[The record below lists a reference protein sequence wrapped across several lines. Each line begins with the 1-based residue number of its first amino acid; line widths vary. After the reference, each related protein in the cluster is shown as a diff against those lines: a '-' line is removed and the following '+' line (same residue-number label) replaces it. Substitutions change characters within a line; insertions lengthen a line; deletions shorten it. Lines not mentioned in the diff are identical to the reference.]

1 VIAVTRRKYGPPKVL
16 QLSEIPEPLPGPG
29 QLRLQVAAASVNPY
43 DLHMLR
49 GDPYLM
55 RVMMGLSS
63 PKVSGLGADV
73 AGTVGAV
80 GEGVEGFDIGDEV
93 FGWGDGTFAASALAS
108 TKSMAHKPQALSFEA
123 AACLPC
129 AGVTA
134 LQALRDNAGLR
145 AGQRVLINGAAGG
158 VGTMAVQ
165 IAKSLGASVT
175 GVCGS
180 SSVELVRSLGADSV
194 IDYSMQDFARG
205 LEPFDVVL
213 DLVGN
218 RTLRSLR
225 RAAGHDG
232 VVVVAT
238 GPSGKW
244 IGPLRLIAEAK
255 VKGRFV
261 SQRLETLM
269 ANVISTDLDYLAQ
282 LCLSGALTPIVER
295 TFPLAETAT
304 AMSLLETG
312 HVHGKVVID
321 VATSTLETGAAY

>member
-1 VIAVTRRKYGPPKVL
+1 MV
-16 QLSEIPEPLPGPG
+16 
-29 QLRLQVAAASVNPY
+29 
-43 DLHMLR
+43 
-49 GDPYLM
+49 
-55 RVMMGLSS
+55 
-63 PKVSGLGADV
+63 
-73 AGTVGAV
+73 
-80 GEGVEGFDIGDEV
+80 
-93 FGWGDGTFAASALAS
+93 
-108 TKSMAHKPQALSFEA
+108 HKPQALSFEA

-321 VATSTLETGAAY
+321 VATSTWKPAPLTRGRQRARNSSDSASVCQSEDSFENGKVLLEIALLYWLYARSGPSALKIIGAGPVLRKVRISSRAHRAKRTSLFTAQR